1 MNNSPNAGYPQQTE
15 YLIIGGGI
23 VGASVAYH
31 LTLMGK
37 REVTLLEQGKLG
49 GGTTWHSAGMVGRL
63 RTSSSMTVIN
73 KYSAELY
80 SKLEEETGHPVNW
93 RQVGSL
99 IVGKSEDRMTQ
110 LRRTTAMAEMFG
122 VEAHMISPEEAQAK
136 YPPMRSND
144 LYGAAW
150 LPHDGKVDPGEVPV
164 ALAKGAQSR
173 GAKVFEETE
182 VTGLIIKNGRACGAT
197 LKNGEKIH
205 AETVILCGG
214 MWSRQ
219 FAVQYGVDIPLYPM
233 EHHYIVSEDLTEQG
247 GHDLLPLGR
256 DPDLC
261 IYFRGEGPSICLGA
275 FQRGSKPWNISKIP
289 SDFVFQL
296 FESDWEKFAEPLK
309 AGRWRIPA
317 LEKCEFPKF
326 VNGPESF
333 TPDNNFIMGEAP
345 ALPGLFVAA
354 GFNSVGIASAGG
366 AGKFLAEWLIE
377 GQPTMDLWSVD
388 IRRFSKLSN
397 QRWYLRDRVPE
408 TLSLHY
414 EMAWPNRE
422 MESARNLKLSP
433 LHDRLAAHG
442 AWFGSKNGWERP
454 NFFAGAGVT
463 PSVQYSFGKQNWWEF
478 HRREHLA
485 ARNNVALF
493 DQTGFGKLDV
503 TGPDACAALQRLCAN
518 QMDTPV
524 GAVIY
529 TAMLNERAGF
539 ESDLTAVR
547 LGQNHYRMI
556 TGTAQP
562 LRDRNWIERNLIPG
576 EQVNVQDVTSQYSVI
591 GVMGPRSRK
600 LLSQICDNDWS
611 LEAFPFGTAQW
622 VDLGHSTVLAVR
634 VTYVGELGWELHIP
648 TEQTRQVY
656 DLLLEA
662 GAPLNVRN
670 AGHYAINS
678 LRLEKAYR
686 AWGAELTPDENPL
699 EAGLSFAVDFNKAIN
714 FIGKTALL
722 KAKESGLLK
731 KRLAALIVEDPDV
744 VLWGSEPIRRD
755 GKAVGYTSSAA
766 YGHALNGSVALGYIR
781 NEAGVTKDFLEVGSY
796 TIENDG
802 RQYPA
807 RLSMRS
813 PYDPARKRIL
823 V

>member
-1 MNNSPNAGYPQQTE
+1 MNSFSNTDYPEQTE
-15 YLIIGGGI
+15 FLIIGGGI

-31 LTLMGK
+31 LTLMG
-37 REVTLLEQGKLG
+37 RSNVTLLEQGKLG
-49 GGTTWHSAGMVGRL
+49 GGTTWHAAGMVGRL

-80 SKLEEETGHPVNW
+80 SKLEAETGHPVNW

-99 IVGKSEDRMTQ
+99 IVGKSKDRMTQ
-110 LRRTTAMAEMFG
+110 LRRTTAMAELFG
-122 VEAHMISPEEAQAK
+122 VEGHLISPKEAQEK
-136 YPPMRSND
+136 YPPMRYDD
-144 LYGAAW
+144 LHGAAW
-150 LPHDGKVDPGEVPV
+150 LPHDGKVDPGEVPI
-164 ALAKGAQSR
+164 ALALGAQSR
-173 GAKVFEETE
+173 GAKVFENTE
-182 VTGLIIKNGRACGAT
+182 VVSLIVKNGRACGAV
-197 LKNGEKIH
+197 LKNGETIQ

-219 FAVQYGVDIPLYPM
+219 FALQHGVDIPLYPM

-247 GHDLLPLGR
+247 AHDLLPLGR

-261 IYFRGEGPSICLGA
+261 IYFRGEGDGICLGA
-275 FQRGSKPWNISKIP
+275 FQRGSKAWNTPRIP

-296 FESDWEKFAEPLK
+296 FDADWDKFSEPLK

-317 LEKCEFPKF
+317 LEKCDFPKF

-345 ALPGLFVAA
+345 SLPGLFVAA

-366 AGKFLAEWLIE
+366 AGKFLSEWILE

-397 QRWYLRDRVPE
+397 QKWYLRERVPE

-433 LHDRLAAHG
+433 LHDRLVAHG
-442 AWFGSKNGWERP
+442 AWFGAKNGWERP

-463 PSVQYSFGKQNWWEF
+463 PKIEYSFGKQNWWEF

-485 ARNNVALF
+485 ARENVALF

-503 TGPDACAALQRLCAN
+503 LGPDACSALQRLCAN

-524 GAVIY
+524 GSIIY
-529 TAMLNERAGF
+529 TGMLNERGGY
-539 ESDLTAVR
+539 ESDLTAIR
-547 LGQNHYRMI
+547 LKENHYRLI

-562 LRDRNWIERNLIPG
+562 MRDKHWIESNLKFD
-576 EQVNVQDVTSQYSVI
+576 EKVVVQDVTSQYSVI
-591 GVMGPRSRK
+591 GVMGPNSREV
-600 LLSQICDNDWS
+600 LSKVSETDWS

-622 VDLGHSTVLAVR
+622 VEIGYSTVLAVR

-648 TEQTRQVY
+648 TEQARQVY

-662 GAPLNVRN
+662 GAPLGIQN

-678 LRLEKAYR
+678 LRLEKGYR

-699 EAGLSFAVDFNKAIN
+699 EAGLSFAVDWNKSTP
-714 FIGKTALL
+714 FLGKEALL
-722 KAKESGLLK
+722 QAKESGILK
-731 KRLAALIVEDPDV
+731 KRLAILILEDPDV
-744 VLWGSEPIRRD
+744 ILWGSEPIRRD
-755 GKAVGYTSSAA
+755 GKAVGYTSSAS
-766 YGHALNGSVALGYIR
+766 YGHALQASVALGYIR
-781 NEAGVTKDFLEVGSY
+781 NQAGVTRDFLESGKY

-802 RQYPA
+802 KEFA
-807 RLSMRS
+807 ATLTLRS
-813 PYDPARKRIL
+813 PYDPDRSRIL